1 MRSPRMND
9 FHFDPACSQ
18 MESRWSTRMGMC
30 GRVSSAGRLP
40 QMQKPKWA
48 FLFVV
53 MWCLLFFIWGIS
65 SSQTFFLQANL
76 KRHTETHIKGIPWPC
91 NICGKVSGSKSGLA
105 QHKAKYHK
113 DQESAMVVKVG
124 LPILLLDS
132 KFSFSATNG
141 PEHPGWLHDQ
151 LFDWE
156 ARRCMGLHKVQ
167 QCTFCLIFPIIFVFN
182 FPSHFFQ
189 GVARLQL
196 MQGPKQIWRDT

>member
-1 MRSPRMND
+1 MSHTKFPPHDKLPSDQMRSPRMNV

-53 MWCLLFFIWGIS
+53 LWCRLLFMRYQLS
-65 SSQTFFLQANL
+65 TKFFLQANL

-167 QCTFCLIFPIIFVFN
+167 HYIFWSDPPN
-182 FPSHFFQ
+182 HFF
-189 GVARLQL
+189 L
-196 MQGPKQIWRDT
+196 

>member
-1 MRSPRMND
+1 MLSSILNRCPTQSFHLMLNFPLTNGESKKEYFSLWPLCLQSNGESMIDKNGNVWTCIVCGKIAADAKTKVSP
-9 FHFDPACSQ
+9 SL
-18 MESRWSTRMGMC
+18 
-30 GRVSSAGRLP
+30 SSLFYCAVCY
-40 QMQKPKWA
+40 
-48 FLFVV
+48 FLWV
-53 MWCLLFFIWGIS
+53 IS
-65 SSQTFFLQANL
+65 SSRRFFLQANL

-141 PEHPGWLHDQ
+141 PEHPGRLHDQ

-167 QCTFCLIFPIIFVFN
+167 Q
-182 FPSHFFQ
+182 
-189 GVARLQL
+189 
-196 MQGPKQIWRDT
+196 